1 MEKAKVRS
9 TSSLIN
15 EGVVLDIIK
24 NIRYKFKNLDVV
36 ESIRELIKNG
46 YSEID
51 SIRFSFMIKWN
62 NKRNKRLATLPL
74 YLHYVYYVVESGE
87 YFNKIG
93 LAKFVSTKKDIGY
106 MSKYVYVNIDNLKIN
121 GLLSSRDIYN
131 IENNVE
137 DCEILNIYN
146 YKIGDIIKSDSVQ
159 IL

>member
-15 EGVVLDIIK
+15 EGVVLNLIK
-24 NIRYKFKNLDVV
+24 SIRYKFKDLGIV
-36 ESIRELIKNG
+36 ESIKELIKNG

-51 SIRFSFMIKWN
+51 SIRYSFMIKWN
-62 NKRNKRLATLPL
+62 NKYNKRLATLPL
-74 YLHYVYYVVESGE
+74 YLHYVYYVTEEGN

-93 LAKFVSTKKDIGY
+93 LAKFVSTKKNIGY

-121 GLLSSRDIYN
+121 TLLNRRDIYN

-137 DCEILNIYN
+137 DCDILNIYN
-146 YKIGDIIKSDSVQ
+146 YKVGDIIKTDSVQ